1 MKLVILLIVP
11 TLFYGCGQDPEKT
24 VEQPTAQTQYGPPA
38 KITAYLQT
46 IGPLIRTVSQTEMAV
61 QKQVNASGKAT
72 GENLSAAM
80 QEVLPSLQ
88 EAFYTFDKIEP
99 PPLLAPLHKDI
110 KKIFVL
116 RLDAYNQTIK
126 GWKLEQA
133 KEESDLY
140 VQAEAKMKEANILSQ
155 KLNQEMAKIQ
165 QALISQTNTPSTT
178 QQ

>member
-1 MKLVILLIVP
+1 MKLVNLLIVF
-11 TLFYGCGQDPEKT
+11 TFLYGCGQEPEQAVK
-24 VEQPTAQTQYGPPA
+24 QPTAQTQYGTPA
-38 KITAYLQT
+38 EVTVYLQT
-46 IGPLIRTVSQTEMAV
+46 MGPLIRTVSQAEITV

-72 GENLSAAM
+72 GKNLSAAM

-110 KKIFVL
+110 KKIFAL

-126 GWKLEQA
+126 GWELEQA
-133 KEESDLY
+133 EEGSDLY

-165 QALISQTNTPSTT
+165 QTLIGQTSTPPTT